1 MKSFIAILSVCFI
14 LSSSKPVGAQPI
26 SVCPENSHYY
36 FYKNK
41 PIVLI
46 TSAEHYG
53 GVINKDF
60 DYIPYF
66 DMLKSYNLNYT
77 RIYPGYLIEQ
87 EGMYMKGNTLAPKSE
102 SLLLP
107 WARSKEPGYFTGG
120 NKFDL
125 HKWDEAYFIRL
136 RDFIKKAGERG
147 IVVEICFYNAMSIKS
162 WEVCALNSINN
173 IQGIGKCHWNDGQ
186 TLNDTALVRI
196 ETNYVRNIVQEV
208 NAYDNVILEICDE
221 TTVHGTPL
229 DQAAQW
235 TSYMAKVI
243 KNTEKQMPKKH
254 LIAQQVMGQLN
265 GPGDFSDNKDI
276 DVIVGQYVGVQF
288 YGDGRATY
296 HDAVQE
302 GGILALDDKY
312 YCNKPIEFNETE
324 YYPLGYKKDSIADS
338 RVEAWE
344 FVVGGGAGFNHLN
357 GRFTAEQPK
366 GDTPD
371 NLKILNSLKNLT
383 AFINSVD
390 YVHMKPDRQL
400 IVANSLSDFVHLRAI
415 SKPGKQYALYFHH
428 SMMKYNSYTVTPG
441 NYTTKMEL
449 NIPQGKYRFEWI
461 VPETGL
467 ACRTEV
473 IENKGEKLSIA
484 APEHSIDMALRINRI
499 E

>member
-1 MKSFIAILSVCFI
+1 MKTCIAILSVCFI
-14 LSSSKPVGAQPI
+14 LGSSKSIVAQPI
-26 SVCPENSHYY
+26 SLSHDNPHYY

-41 PIVLI
+41 PVVLI

-60 DYIPYF
+60 DYILYF

-87 EGMYMKGNTLAPKSE
+87 PGMYMKGNTLAPKSE

-107 WARSKEPGYFTGG
+107 WARSNEPGYYSGG

-125 HKWDEAYFIRL
+125 IKWDDIYFRRL
-136 RDFIKKAGERG
+136 HDFIKKAGERG

-162 WEVCALNSINN
+162 WEICALKASNN
-173 IQGIGKCHWNDGQ
+173 IQGIGKCHFNDGQ

-196 ETNYVRNIVQEV
+196 EANYVSKIVREV

-229 DQAAQW
+229 DLAAEW
-235 TSYMAKVI
+235 TRYMIKVI
-243 KNTEKQMPKKH
+243 KDTEKQLPKKH

-265 GPGDFSDNKDI
+265 GAGDFSENKDVS
-276 DVIVGQYVGVQF
+276 VIVGQYVGVQY

-312 YCNKPIEFNETE
+312 TCNKPIEFNETE

-344 FVVGGGAGFNHLN
+344 FIVGGGAGFNHLN
-357 GRFTAEQPK
+357 GRFTAESPK

-383 AFINSVD
+383 TFINSFD
-390 YVHMKPDRQL
+390 YTHMQPDRQF
-400 IVANSLSDFVHLRAI
+400 IVPNSLSDFVHWRVI
-415 SKPGKQYALYFHH
+415 SRTGKQYALYFHH
-428 SMMKYNSYTVTPG
+428 SMLEYSAYTVRPG
-441 NYTTKMEL
+441 NYNTKMEI
-449 NIPQGKYRFEWI
+449 NIPPGKYRFEWI

-467 ACRTEV
+467 ACKTEV
-473 IENKGEKLSIA
+473 IENKSDRLSLT
-484 APEHSIDMALRINRI
+484 APLHTIDMALRINRI